1 MTDVTTKR
9 TAAQIVDA
17 VAEAGYD
24 LFVER
29 SPSAV
34 SLREIAAAANVN
46 LGLIH
51 RYVGSKDD
59 VIALVLAR
67 HTRRAQA
74 ITELGH
80 RDLMHQV
87 ADSVVNRPSTGRL
100 MAGMILDGVDVT
112 VLKDDFPLLE
122 QLAKNSDATSAAL
135 TYALALGWEVFGPS
149 LVAALDTSAD
159 PNELVEALD
168 TAMNAIQTTE
178 DPHQAP

>member
-59 VIALVLAR
+59 VIALVLAF

-80 RDLMHQV
+80 HDLLHQV
-87 ADSVVNRPSTGRL
+87 ADAVVNRPSTGRL
-100 MAGMILDGVDVT
+100 IAGMILDGVDVT
-112 VLKDDFPLLE
+112 AVKDDFPLLE
-122 QLAKNSDATSAAL
+122 QLAKNGDATSAAL
-135 TYALALGWEVFGPS
+135 IYALALGWEVFGPS
-149 LVAALDTSAD
+149 LIAAAGTSAD
-159 PNELVEALD
+159 PNELVEALI
-168 TAMNAIQTTE
+168 TAMNAIQAT
-178 DPHQAP
+178 DDRHQAL